1 MDGFLLRHTDRQQ
14 RWRWRGGEGVMGGNQ
29 GEWRWRKAKEVLW
42 LLKGLSLTTGQ
53 EMHSDPVID
62 LTTGVN
68 IETLSH
74 THLY

>member
-1 MDGFLLRHTDRQQ
+1 
-14 RWRWRGGEGVMGGNQ
+14 MGGNQ

-68 IETLSH
+68 TETLSH